1 MITQAK
7 IQRRGAAAG
16 LMAALLVVA
25 ACSTNPATGKRQI
38 ALISEEQ
45 EIAMGREAD
54 QQIQQQLGL
63 YPDQELQ
70 AYVNR
75 IGQKLAAESERPNL
89 PWTFRVVDDPS
100 VNAFALPG
108 GKIYVTR
115 GLLTHLTSEAEM
127 AAVLGHEIGHVT
139 GRHSVEQMSKA
150 QLAQIGLIAGM
161 IVKPEL
167 AEQYG
172 SLASQGLQLL
182 FLKHGRDDERQ
193 ADELGLRYVNNENY
207 DPREMPGVF
216 ETLRRVSEQQERQQG
231 GSGGRLPGWLST
243 HPTPQERI
251 QTISA
256 KVAQLESS
264 GTSFANRTV
273 NREGYLKQIDNVI
286 FGPNPREGYFVG
298 NTFIQPDLG
307 IQMRFPQGWR
317 TSNEK
322 ASVGALSPNQ
332 DALIVVT
339 LSDQNSPQ
347 AAEQQ
352 FFSQQGVQ
360 SGQTLQAN
368 LGGLP
373 ARARVFGA
381 STQQGELRGIVAF
394 VEKDNRVYRIMGYT
408 PSQRWNTYDNV
419 IADSISTFERVTD
432 RNALN
437 VQPQRVD
444 VVSIPSSMTL
454 EEFARRYPSSV
465 DTATLAIINQA
476 DQNTRFPAGTE
487 VKRVVGGNLP
497 TERGR

>member
-1 MITQAK
+1 MIPQSM
-7 IQRRGAAAG
+7 IQRRGVVAG
-16 LMAALLVVA
+16 LAMSLIPALLVVA

-54 QQIQQQLGL
+54 QQVQQQYGL

-75 IGQKLAAESERPNL
+75 VGQKLAASSERPNL
-89 PWTFRVVDDPS
+89 PWTFKVVDDPI

-115 GLLTHLTSEAEM
+115 GLLTHLTSEAEL
-127 AAVLGHEIGHVT
+127 ASVIGHEIGHVT

-150 QLAQIGLIAGM
+150 QIAQIGLIAGM
-161 IVKPEL
+161 IVQPEL
-167 AEQYG
+167 AHQYG
-172 SLASQGLQLL
+172 QLAQQGLQLL
-182 FLKHGRDDERQ
+182 FLKYGRDDERQ
-193 ADELGLRYVNNENY
+193 ADDLGLRYMDKENY

-216 ETLRRVSEQQERQQG
+216 ETLRRVSEQQG
-231 GSGGRLPGWLST
+231 AGRIPGWLST
-243 HPTPQERI
+243 HPTETERI
-251 QTISA
+251 HTISA
-256 KVAQLESS
+256 KVAQLE
-264 GTSFANRTV
+264 TTESFANRTV
-273 NREGYLKQIDNVI
+273 NREGYLKQIDDVV
-286 FGPNPREGYFVG
+286 FGQNPREGYFVG

-307 IQMRFPQGWR
+307 IQMRFPQGWK

-322 ASVGALSPNQ
+322 SAVGALSPNQ

-347 AAEQQ
+347 AAAQK

-360 SGQTLQAN
+360 SGQALQAN

-373 ARARVFGA
+373 GVARVFGA

-394 VEKDNRVYRIMGYT
+394 VENSNKVYQIMGYT

-419 IADSISTFERVTD
+419 IADSIGTFERVTD

-437 VQPQRVD
+437 VQPKRLE
-444 VVSIPSSMTL
+444 VVSIPTPMTL
-454 EEFARRYPSSV
+454 DEFARRYPSTV

-487 VKRVVGGNLP
+487 VKRVVGGELP

>member
-1 MITQAK
+1 MITRAK

-25 ACSTNPATGKRQI
+25 ACSTNPATGKRQV

-63 YPDQELQ
+63 YPDQDLQ

-115 GLLTHLTSEAEM
+115 GLLTHLTSEAEL
-127 AAVLGHEIGHVT
+127 ASVLGHEIGHVT

-167 AEQYG
+167 AQQYG
-172 SLASQGLQLL
+172 QLAQQGLQLL

-193 ADELGLRYVNNENY
+193 ADELGLRYLNNENY

-231 GSGGRLPGWLST
+231 GSGGKLPGWLLT

-251 QTISA
+251 QTISS

-273 NREGYLKQIDNVI
+273 NREGYLKQLDNVT
-286 FGPNPREGYFVG
+286 FGQNPREGYFVG
-298 NTFIQPDLG
+298 NTFIQPDLA
-307 IQMRFPQGWR
+307 IQMQFPRGWR

-322 ASVGALSPNQ
+322 SAVGAVSPNQ

-360 SGQTLQAN
+360 QGQALQAN
-368 LGGLP
+368 LGLP

-381 STQQGELRGIVAF
+381 QTQQGDLRGIVAF
-394 VEKDNRVYRIMGYT
+394 VENNNRVYRIMGYT
-408 PSQRWNTYDNV
+408 PSQRWGTYDNV
-419 IADSISTFERVTD
+419 IADSIGTFERVTD
-432 RNALN
+432 RSALN
-437 VQPQRVD
+437 VQPKRVD
-444 VVSIPSSMTL
+444 VISIPSSMTL
-454 EEFARRYPSSV
+454 AEFARRYPSTV

-476 DQNTRFPAGTE
+476 DQNTRFPAGSE
-487 VKRVVGGNLP
+487 VKRVVGGELP

>member
-1 MITQAK
+1 MSLIP
-7 IQRRGAAAG
+7 
-16 LMAALLVVA
+16 ALLVVA
-25 ACSTNPATGKRQI
+25 ACATNPATGKRQL
-38 ALISEEQ
+38 AMISEEQ

-63 YPDQELQ
+63 YPDQDLQ

-115 GLLTHLTSEAEM
+115 GLLTHLTSEAEL
-127 AAVLGHEIGHVT
+127 ASVLGHEIGHVT

-161 IVKPEL
+161 IAKPEL
-167 AEQYG
+167 ARQYG
-172 SLASQGLQLL
+172 DIATQGLQLL

-231 GSGGRLPGWLST
+231 GSGGKLPGWLLT

-251 QTISA
+251 QTISS

-273 NREGYLKQIDNVI
+273 NREGYLKQLDNVI
-286 FGPNPREGYFVG
+286 YGPNPREGYFVG
-298 NTFIQPDLG
+298 NTFIQPELA

-322 ASVGALSPNQ
+322 SAVGAMSPNQ

-339 LSDQNSPQ
+339 LSQDNSPQ
-347 AAEQQ
+347 AAAQR

-360 SGQTLQAN
+360 QGQSLRAD

-373 ARARVFGA
+373 AVARVFGVQG
-381 STQQGELRGIVAF
+381 TQQGDLQGIVAF
-394 VEKDNRVYRIMGYT
+394 VENNNRVYQILGYT
-408 PSQRWNTYDNV
+408 PSQRWRTYDNV
-419 IADSISTFERVTD
+419 IADSIGTFERVTD

-437 VQPQRVD
+437 VQPKRVD
-444 VVSIPSSMTL
+444 VVSIPNSMTL
-454 EEFARRYPSSV
+454 DEFARRYPSTV

-487 VKRVVGGNLP
+487 VKRVVGGQLP

>member
-1 MITQAK
+1 MIPQAK
-7 IQRRGAAAG
+7 IQRRGAVAG
-16 LMAALLVVA
+16 LAMSLIPALLVVA
-25 ACSTNPATGKRQI
+25 ACATNPATGKRQV

-54 QQIQQQLGL
+54 QQISQQLGL
-63 YPDQELQ
+63 YPDQDLQ

-75 IGQKLAAESERPNL
+75 VGQKLAASSERPNL
-89 PWTFRVVDDPS
+89 PWTFRVVDDPT

-115 GLLTHLTSEAEM
+115 GLLTHLTSEAEL
-127 AAVLGHEIGHVT
+127 ASVLGHEIGHVT

-167 AEQYG
+167 ARQYG
-172 SLASQGLQLL
+172 DIATQGLQLL
-182 FLKHGRDDERQ
+182 FLKYGRDDERQ
-193 ADELGLRYVNNENY
+193 ADDLGLRYIDKENY

-216 ETLRRVSEQQERQQG
+216 ETLRRVSAQQG
-231 GSGGRLPGWLST
+231 AGGKVPGWLAT
-243 HPTPQERI
+243 HPSEEERI
-251 QTISA
+251 HTISS
-256 KVAQLESS
+256 KVAQLES
-264 GTSFANRTV
+264 GGASFANRTV
-273 NREGYLKQIDNVI
+273 NREGYLKQIDNVT
-286 FGPNPREGYFVG
+286 FGQNPREGYFVG
-298 NTFIQPDLG
+298 NTFIQPELA

-322 ASVGALSPNQ
+322 SAVGALSPNQ

-347 AAEQQ
+347 AASQQ

-360 SGQTLQAN
+360 QGQALQAD

-373 ARARVFGA
+373 AVARVFGA
-381 STQQGELRGIVAF
+381 QTQQGDLRGIVAF
-394 VEKDNRVYRIMGYT
+394 VENNNRVYRIMGYT
-408 PSQRWNTYDNV
+408 SSQRWGTYDNV
-419 IADSISTFERVTD
+419 IADSVGTFERVTD

-437 VQPQRVD
+437 VEPKRVD
-444 VVSIPSSMTL
+444 VVSIPNSMTL
-454 EEFARRYPSSV
+454 DEFARRYPSTV
-465 DTATLAIINQA
+465 DMATLAIINQA
-476 DQNTRFPAGTE
+476 DQNTRFPAGAE
-487 VKRVVGGNLP
+487 VKRVVGGQLP